1 MNTKG
6 YMALALIA
14 CAAFTSCG
22 VRVYSEKDKVSRT
35 LTVNGEINEI
45 VTLATTDIEFR
56 EGPASFTLHAPESQ
70 IDKIEIYVENGK
82 LIVTNKETKG
92 DLNTWTNDT
101 HSRLVVTYPSVNKFT
116 TSGTGDID
124 IDNLDVREL
133 TLCTYGTGDIELE
146 SGRCIMLN
154 AETAGT
160 GDIELGNINCT
171 NAWLSSEGTGDIT
184 VKNIMTDHI
193 EAITSGT
200 GDISLAGSC
209 KSSKFSDPG
218 TGDIDSKRLKTVK

>member
-1 MNTKG
+1 
-6 YMALALIA
+6 MALALTA

-35 LTVNGEINEI
+35 LTVNSEINEI

-56 EGPASFTLHAPESQ
+56 EGSASFTLFAPESH
-70 IDKIEIYVENGK
+70 IDKIEIFVENGK
-82 LIVTNKETKG
+82 LIVTNKEIKG
-92 DLNTWTNDT
+92 NQNTWTNNNT
-101 HSRLVVTYPSVNKFT
+101 HSKLVVSYPSVNKFT

-124 IDNLDVREL
+124 IDNLDVKEL
-133 TLCTYGTGDIELE
+133 TLRTYGTGDIELK
-146 SGRCIMLN
+146 SGRCIMFN

-171 NAWLSSEGTGDIT
+171 NAYLTSEGTGDIT
-184 VKNIMTDHI
+184 VRNIMTDHI

-200 GDISLAGSC
+200 GDITLAGSC
-209 KSSKFSDPG
+209 KSSKFTDPG
-218 TGDIDSKRLKTVK
+218 TGDINSKRLKTIK